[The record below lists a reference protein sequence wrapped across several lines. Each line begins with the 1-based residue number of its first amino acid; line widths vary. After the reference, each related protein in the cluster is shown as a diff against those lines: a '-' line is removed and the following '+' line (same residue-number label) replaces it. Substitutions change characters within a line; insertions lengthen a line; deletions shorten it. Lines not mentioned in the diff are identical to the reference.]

1 METALLDW
9 LARTGTRAFT
19 FAAWGFVLVNGAAVA
34 AVVLTQDRALVNRW
48 TGRVLAANLVLV
60 GTGLGV
66 PMLTSVARLAIT
78 AVSPSVQVSLPASDK
93 TLRELEPGTAWSTM
107 PPR

>member
-9 LARTGTRAFT
+9 LARTGSRVFT

-34 AVVLTQDRALVNRW
+34 AVVLTKDRALVNRW
-48 TGRVLAANLVLV
+48 TGRVIAANLVLV
-60 GTGLGV
+60 GAGLGV

-78 AVSPSVQVSLPASDK
+78 VVSPSVQVSLPVSDK
-93 TLRELEPGTAWSTM
+93 AVQELEAAPAWSTM